1 MSDGLSQAEIDAM
14 LAGNM
19 PAGDDAENEDILNS
33 LVEGVNDA
41 ADHAE
46 QAAEA
51 AEAAEVTEA
60 TEADAST
67 EPGFDAPTVVLPD
80 DNTVEYNVSDY
91 LNEVEVDLLGEIGNI
106 CMGSVATTMY
116 TLLDRRTNITTPKVE
131 IFAISDVIKAYRVPF
146 IMVDVEYVKGI
157 AGKNLLMLKESDAM
171 LITDIL
177 MGGEGVVDAET
188 ELTELHMSAI
198 NEIMNQMIASSA
210 TALSKILGEVVDISP
225 PNATYVGLDSDVG
238 QFLTDI
244 EMVIK
249 ISFDMEIEGL
259 LKSQL
264 LQIMPYKVGL
274 DLAEKFMEAER
285 LAAEAAAASTP
296 PPPPAPAAP
305 SAAPAPAAA
314 PSAAPA
320 PAPAPAAAAAAPP
333 PRATAPPVD
342 VHPANYASFDVAAN
356 QLYPDDGGLGL
367 VSDIPLQVSV
377 ELGKTQKTISE
388 ILEFGIGTI
397 VVLDKIAGEHVDI
410 MVNGKLIASGE
421 VVVIDENYGV
431 RITDLYE

>member
-19 PAGDDAENEDILNS
+19 PTGDDAENEDILNS
-33 LVEGVNDA
+33 LVEGANEA

-51 AEAAEVTEA
+51 ADSAEAAEAAEA
-60 TEADAST
+60 AINTAAA
-67 EPGFDAPTVVLPD
+67 EPDFDAPTVVLPD
-80 DNTVEYNVSDY
+80 DNSAVYKVSDY
-91 LNEVEVDLLGEIGNI
+91 LNDVEVDLLGEIGNI

-116 TLLDRRTNITTPKVE
+116 TLLDRRTNITTPTVE
-131 IFAISDVIKAYRVPF
+131 IFAIADVIKAYRVPF

-157 AGKNLLMLKESDAM
+157 EGKNLLMLKESDAM
-171 LITDIL
+171 MITDIL
-177 MGGEGVVDAET
+177 MGGEGIVDAET

-238 QFLTDI
+238 QFLTDT
-244 EMVIK
+244 EVVIK

-285 LAAEAAAASTP
+285 LAAEAAAVAT
-296 PPPPAPAAP
+296 PPPAPAP
-305 SAAPAPAAA
+305 DPAPAAPTA
-314 PSAAPA
+314 PAAPA
-320 PAPAPAAAAAAPP
+320 APAAPTAPSTPPP

-342 VHPANYASFDVAAN
+342 VHPANYTSFDVGAN